1 MSSVLVINCGSSSLK
16 FVLLDPETGEVAL
29 KGLAERLGQ
38 PGAHVLFKGDEGY
51 EFDLQQGAHSEA
63 MQAVLAELDK
73 RDLMTK
79 VRAVGHRVVHG
90 GERFQ
95 GAITIDDDVLTAI
108 EACSTLAPL
117 HNPANLIG
125 IHAAR
130 QHLPHLPHVAVFDT
144 AFHQTMPSHAYLYAV
159 PMSLYKEHGVRRYGF
174 HGTSHRYVC
183 QRTAQWLR
191 KPTDEI
197 CMISAH
203 LGNGSSAC
211 AIVDGKSVDTT
222 MGLTPLEGLVMG
234 TRSGDIDPGIL
245 PFLCEVLKTDV
256 QGVNEL
262 LNRKSGLLGLS
273 ELSNDCREL
282 LEAEAQGHQ
291 GAHLALEVFVHRLA
305 KAIAGLMTNLPRI
318 DAVVFT
324 GGIGEN
330 APSLRARTLQRL
342 GLFGY
347 RVDAQA
353 NAVCVGGKE
362 GQITA
367 AGSPLALALGTDEER
382 TIARDTLAL
391 C

>member
-1 MSSVLVINCGSSSLK
+1 M
-16 FVLLDPETGEVAL
+16 
-29 KGLAERLGQ
+29 
-38 PGAHVLFKGDEGY
+38 
-51 EFDLQQGAHSEA
+51 
-63 MQAVLAELDK
+63 
-73 RDLMTK
+73 
-79 VRAVGHRVVHG
+79 
-90 GERFQ
+90 
-95 GAITIDDDVLTAI
+95 
-108 EACSTLAPL
+108 
-117 HNPANLIG
+117 
-125 IHAAR
+125 
-130 QHLPHLPHVAVFDT
+130 
-144 AFHQTMPSHAYLYAV
+144 
-159 PMSLYKEHGVRRYGF
+159 RRYGF

-245 PFLCEVLKTDV
+245 PFLCQVLKTDV
-256 QGVNEL
+256 QVNEL

-318 DAVVFT
+318 DAV
-324 GGIGEN
+324 
-330 APSLRARTLQRL
+330 SLRVALVKMHQ
-342 GLFGY
+342 
-347 RVDAQA
+347 
-353 NAVCVGGKE
+353 VCVLVPYSVWVYLVIVLMLRPMQCAWEVKRGKS
-362 GQITA
+362 QR
-367 AGSPLALALGTDEER
+367 PVVRWRWHLVLMKN
-382 TIARDTLAL
+382 ARLHVIR
-391 C
+391 

>member
-144 AFHQTMPSHAYLYAV
+144 A
-159 PMSLYKEHGVRRYGF
+159 YK
-174 HGTSHRYVC
+174 
-183 QRTAQWLR
+183 
-191 KPTDEI
+191 
-197 CMISAH
+197 
-203 LGNGSSAC
+203 
-211 AIVDGKSVDTT
+211 
-222 MGLTPLEGLVMG
+222 
-234 TRSGDIDPGIL
+234 
-245 PFLCEVLKTDV
+245 
-256 QGVNEL
+256 
-262 LNRKSGLLGLS
+262 
-273 ELSNDCREL
+273 
-282 LEAEAQGHQ
+282 
-291 GAHLALEVFVHRLA
+291 
-305 KAIAGLMTNLPRI
+305 
-318 DAVVFT
+318 
-324 GGIGEN
+324 
-330 APSLRARTLQRL
+330 
-342 GLFGY
+342 
-347 RVDAQA
+347 
-353 NAVCVGGKE
+353 
-362 GQITA
+362 
-367 AGSPLALALGTDEER
+367 
-382 TIARDTLAL
+382 
-391 C
+391 